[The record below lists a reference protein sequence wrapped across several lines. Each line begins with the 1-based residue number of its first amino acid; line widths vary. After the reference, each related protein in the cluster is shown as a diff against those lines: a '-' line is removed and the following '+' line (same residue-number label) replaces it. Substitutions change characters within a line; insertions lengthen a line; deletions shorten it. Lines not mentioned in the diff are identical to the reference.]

1 MAGTSFNDDRRSLLI
16 WQISN
21 LWQSRLRKVF
31 KNKNLNFNEYLI
43 LETLFFLSKK
53 NSDLSISQK
62 DISNNSSVDNS
73 VVSSKILILE
83 KKKFIYK
90 FNSQDRR
97 SNSIKLTLIG
107 EKLINIL
114 IKDVEKEENLLF
126 EKLGIENENFL
137 NSLKLILGKKIRIK
151 AQ

>member
-1 MAGTSFNDDRRSLLI
+1 MADTSFFDDRRSLLI

-31 KNKNLNFNEYLI
+31 KNKNLSFNEYLI
-43 LETLFFLSKK
+43 LETLFVLSKK
-53 NSDLSISQK
+53 NSDVSISQK

-83 KKKFIYK
+83 KKNFIYK

>member
-1 MAGTSFNDDRRSLLI
+1 MADTSFFDDRRSLLI

-21 LWQSRLRKVF
+21 LWQSRLRKLF
-31 KNKNLNFNEYLI
+31 KNKNLSFNEYLI

-62 DISNNSSVDNS
+62 DISNNSSIDNS

-83 KKKFIYK
+83 KKNFIYK

>member
-1 MAGTSFNDDRRSLLI
+1 MADTSFNDDRRSLLI

-43 LETLFFLSKK
+43 LETLFVLSKK

-62 DISNNSSVDNS
+62 DISNNSSIDNS

-83 KKKFIYK
+83 KKNFIYK

>member
-1 MAGTSFNDDRRSLLI
+1 MADTSFNDDRRSLLI

-31 KNKNLNFNEYLI
+31 KNKNLSFNEYLI
-43 LETLFFLSKK
+43 LETLFVLSKK
-53 NSDLSISQK
+53 NSDVSISQK
-62 DISNNSSVDNS
+62 DISNNSSIDNS

-83 KKKFIYK
+83 KKNFIYK

>member
-1 MAGTSFNDDRRSLLI
+1 MADTSFNDDRRSLLI

>member
-31 KNKNLNFNEYLI
+31 KNKNLSFNEYLI
-43 LETLFFLSKK
+43 LETLFVLSKK
-53 NSDLSISQK
+53 NSDVSISQK
-62 DISNNSSVDNS
+62 DISNNSSIDNS

-83 KKKFIYK
+83 KKNFIYK

>member
-53 NSDLSISQK
+53 NSDLSVSQK

>member
-1 MAGTSFNDDRRSLLI
+1 MADTSFFDDRRSLLI

-31 KNKNLNFNEYLI
+31 KNKNLSFNEYLI
-43 LETLFFLSKK
+43 LETLFVLSKK
-53 NSDLSISQK
+53 NGDVSISQK
-62 DISNNSSVDNS
+62 DISNNSSIDNS

-83 KKKFIYK
+83 KKNFIYK

>member
-1 MAGTSFNDDRRSLLI
+1 MADTSFNDDRRSLLI

-62 DISNNSSVDNS
+62 DISNNSSIDNS

-83 KKKFIYK
+83 KKNFIYK

>member
-1 MAGTSFNDDRRSLLI
+1 MADTSFNDDRRSLLI

-31 KNKNLNFNEYLI
+31 KNKNLSFNEYLI
-43 LETLFFLSKK
+43 LETLFVLSKK

-62 DISNNSSVDNS
+62 DISNNSSIDNS

-83 KKKFIYK
+83 KKNFIYK

>member
-1 MAGTSFNDDRRSLLI
+1 MADTSFFDDRRSLLI

-31 KNKNLNFNEYLI
+31 KNKNLSFNEYLI
-43 LETLFFLSKK
+43 LETLFVLSKK
-53 NSDLSISQK
+53 NSDVSISQK

-73 VVSSKILILE
+73 VVSSKILTLE

>member
-1 MAGTSFNDDRRSLLI
+1 MADTSFFDDRRSLLI

-21 LWQSRLRKVF
+21 LWQSRLRKLF
-31 KNKNLNFNEYLI
+31 KNKNLSFNEYLI
-43 LETLFFLSKK
+43 LETLFVLSKK
-53 NSDLSISQK
+53 NSDVSISQK
-62 DISNNSSVDNS
+62 DISNNSSIDNS

-83 KKKFIYK
+83 KKNFIYK

>member
-73 VVSSKILILE
+73 VVSSKILTLE
-83 KKKFIYK
+83 KKNLFI
-90 FNSQDRR
+90 N
-97 SNSIKLTLIG
+97 LIH
-107 EKLINIL
+107 
-114 IKDVEKEENLLF
+114 
-126 EKLGIENENFL
+126 
-137 NSLKLILGKKIRIK
+137 KIGDPT
-151 AQ
+151 A

>member
-53 NSDLSISQK
+53 NSDLSVSQK
-62 DISNNSSVDNS
+62 EISNYSSVDNS

-83 KKKFIYK
+83 KKNFIYK

>member
-62 DISNNSSVDNS
+62 DISNNSSIDNS

-83 KKKFIYK
+83 KKNFIYK

>member
-1 MAGTSFNDDRRSLLI
+1 MADTSFNDDRRSLLI

-21 LWQSRLRKVF
+21 LWQSRLRKLF
-31 KNKNLNFNEYLI
+31 KNKNLSFNEYLI
-43 LETLFFLSKK
+43 LETLFVLSKK

-62 DISNNSSVDNS
+62 DISNNSSIDNS

-83 KKKFIYK
+83 KKNFIYK

>member
-1 MAGTSFNDDRRSLLI
+1 MADTSFFDDRRSLLI

-31 KNKNLNFNEYLI
+31 KNKNLSFNEYLI
-43 LETLFFLSKK
+43 LETLFVLSKK

-62 DISNNSSVDNS
+62 DISNNSSIDNS

-83 KKKFIYK
+83 KKNFIYK

>member
-1 MAGTSFNDDRRSLLI
+1 MADTSFNDDRRSLLI

-31 KNKNLNFNEYLI
+31 KNKNLSFNEYLI
-43 LETLFFLSKK
+43 LETLFVLSKK

-73 VVSSKILILE
+73 VVSSKILTLE

>member
-1 MAGTSFNDDRRSLLI
+1 MADTSFNDDRRSLLI

-73 VVSSKILILE
+73 VVSSKILTLE

>member
-1 MAGTSFNDDRRSLLI
+1 MADTSFNDDRRSLLI

-21 LWQSRLRKVF
+21 LWQSRLRKLF
-31 KNKNLNFNEYLI
+31 KNKNLSFNEYLI
-43 LETLFFLSKK
+43 LETLFVLSKK
-53 NSDLSISQK
+53 NSDVSISQK
-62 DISNNSSVDNS
+62 DISNNSSIDNS

-83 KKKFIYK
+83 KKNFIYK